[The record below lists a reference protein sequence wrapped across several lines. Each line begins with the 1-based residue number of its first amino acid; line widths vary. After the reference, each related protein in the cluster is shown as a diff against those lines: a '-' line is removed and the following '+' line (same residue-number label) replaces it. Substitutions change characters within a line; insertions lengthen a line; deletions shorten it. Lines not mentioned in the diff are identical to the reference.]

1 MALQY
6 RAVQPSLVRGEAEAT
21 SPRPLYGSENSPELF
36 TVAEGTKVKKKE
48 SNTQMK
54 SDSGAANEFF
64 PIVALGASAGGLEAL
79 RVFFDNM
86 PPDSGMAFVVIQHLS
101 PNGKSMLRDILQKH
115 TEMEV
120 LNADD
125 EIEVEPNRVYLN
137 PAGQDVGIFNRIFQL
152 TDPVKTRG
160 IRLPID
166 HFLRSL
172 AQDQGEKAL
181 CVILSGT
188 GSDGA
193 LGLKAIKESGGMAIV
208 QDPENAKYDGM
219 PRSAI
224 QGGLADHIL
233 HVEKIPQ
240 ELLDYAQ
247 HPYLKSAGKFQTE
260 EKQFAGYVQKILMLI
275 RTVTGRDFTGYKQS
289 TIHRR
294 IKRRMAVHKIEQ
306 VVDYHRYLQENHA
319 EIYRLFKELLI
330 LVTSFFRD
338 PFAFE
343 VLAAKVIPQIL
354 ANHRDGS
361 PIRVWAPGCA
371 SGEEAISLTMLFEEA
386 MDKQDRHVPLQVFA
400 TDVDPEAIQR
410 ARVAEYP
417 ATIASEVS
425 PERLERFFLRK
436 EGGYGL
442 KKNIR
447 DSIVFA
453 VQDLVADPPFSRL
466 DLVSCRNVLI
476 YMDTPL
482 QKRLMN
488 LFHFTLSANGYLF
501 LGTSESIGEFS
512 DLFSAVDVKAKIFR
526 SKKLLTRPAAPAVF
540 SGEPVRAGRA
550 NRERYEHKVAN
561 LRGFVEKIV
570 LDEYAPAIVLVDE
583 KFDVVYSQG
592 PTDRYLS
599 FPRGEPSS
607 NILKIVQDPLR
618 HRLPSAIN
626 KAIPGGESSVPRG
639 LRLKLEG
646 RARLVDVTVRALQ
659 MPPDTQK
666 LVLLVFNDRPYTEK
680 HRAKKSGEEID
691 RCNAEIERELQ
702 VTRENLQ
709 ATIEGQE
716 AANEE
721 LKSTNEELQST
732 NEELQSM
739 NEEMETAKEELQATN
754 EELVTV
760 NSELQAKIDEMS
772 DLNNDINNLLASTEI
787 GTIFLNA
794 NLGIKRF
801 TPSMTKLFSLIP
813 TDMGRSIRD
822 LATKISYPDL
832 YTDAQSVLDTLQA
845 KETEVTAED
854 GRWFLMRILP
864 YRTKENI
871 IDGVVITFSDITD
884 RKRAMDQSI
893 AAKKFAERIVETVRT
908 PLLVLDR
915 ELNVISANTEFC
927 RKFKTTRVETQ
938 NKRLYDL
945 GNGQWDISGLREL
958 LEQIV
963 PDNKTVSD
971 FEVEHHFPEI
981 GYRKMLLNAG
991 LIQDEGER
999 TGSILVSIEDVT
1011 ARAEMEE
1018 ELLELKKSPGAANE
1032 TDTEGL

>member
-1 MALQY
+1 MNIKKLNMQT
-6 RAVQPSLVRGEAEAT
+6 PSE
-21 SPRPLYGSENSPELF
+21 SEL
-36 TVAEGTKVKKKE
+36 TD
-48 SNTQMK
+48 K
-54 SDSGAANEFF
+54 SF

-79 RVFFDNM
+79 RIFFDNM
-86 PPDSGMAFVVIQHLS
+86 PSDSGMAFVVIQHLN
-101 PNGKSMLRDILQKH
+101 PEGKSMLGAILQNH
-115 TEMEV
+115 TQMEV

-125 EIEVEPNRVYLN
+125 EVKVEPNRVYLN
-137 PAGQDVGIFNRIFQL
+137 PAGRDLGIFNRVFQL
-152 TDPVKTRG
+152 TDPVKKRG
-160 IRLPID
+160 INLPID

-172 AQDQGEKAL
+172 AQDQGGKAL

-208 QDPENAKYDGM
+208 QEPESAKYDGM

-233 HVEKIPQ
+233 RVDKIPR
-240 ELLDYAQ
+240 ELLGYAQ
-247 HPYLKSAGKFQTE
+247 QPYLKFAGKSQTE
-260 EKQFAGYVQKILMLI
+260 EKQFAGYAQKILMLI
-275 RTVTGRDFTGYKQS
+275 RSVTGRDFTGYKQS

-306 VVDYHRYLQENHA
+306 VADYHRYLQENHA

-338 PFAFE
+338 LFAFD
-343 VLAAKVIPQIL
+343 VLASKVIPQIL
-354 ANHRDGS
+354 SNHRDGS
-361 PIRVWAPGCA
+361 PIRVWVPGCA
-371 SGEEAISLTMLFEEA
+371 TGEEAISLCMLFEEA
-386 MDKQDRHVPLQVFA
+386 IDKLDRRLPVQVFA

-410 ARVAEYP
+410 ARVAEFP
-417 ATIASEVS
+417 AAIASEVS
-425 PERLERFFLRK
+425 PERLERFFIRK
-436 EGGYGL
+436 EGSYGL
-442 KKNIR
+442 KKDIR

-482 QKRLMN
+482 QKKIMN
-488 LFHFTLSANGYLF
+488 LFHFTLSENGYLF

-512 DLFSAVDVKAKIFR
+512 DLFSAVDVKAKLFR
-526 SKKLLTRPAAPAVF
+526 SKKLLTRQAAAPALS
-540 SGEPVRAGRA
+540 SGESGRAGRA
-550 NRERYEHKVAN
+550 NRERYEHKVGS

-570 LDEYAPAIVLVDE
+570 LDEYAPAIVLVNE
-583 KFDVVYSQG
+583 KLDVVYSQG
-592 PTDRYLS
+592 PTDRYLYY
-599 FPRGEPSS
+599 PKGEPSS

-618 HRLPSAIN
+618 HRLPTAMN
-626 KAIPGGESSVPRG
+626 KAILDGETSVLRG

-646 RARLVDVTVRALQ
+646 RGRLVDITVRPLR
-659 MPPDTQK
+659 MPSDTQK
-666 LVLLVFNDRPYTEK
+666 LVLLVFNDRPYTKK
-680 HRAKKSGEEID
+680 HTAKKSGGEID
-691 RCNAEIERELQ
+691 SCNAEIERELQ
-702 VTRENLQ
+702 ATRENLQ

-739 NEEMETAKEELQATN
+739 NEEMETAKEELQSTN

-772 DLNNDINNLLASTEI
+772 ELNNDINNLLASTEI

-794 NLGIKRF
+794 HLGIKRF

-832 YTDAQSVLDTLQA
+832 YNDAQAVLDTLQA

-854 GRWFLMRILP
+854 GRWFSMRILP

-893 AAKKFAERIVETVRT
+893 AAKKFAEKIVETVRA

-915 ELNVISANTEFC
+915 ELNVISANAEFC
-927 RKFKTTRVETQ
+927 AKFKTTRVETQ
-938 NKRLYDL
+938 NRRIYDL
-945 GNGQWDISGLREL
+945 GNGQWDIPGLREL

-963 PDNKTVSD
+963 PKNITVND

-981 GYRKMLLNAG
+981 GYKKMLVNAH
-991 LIQDEGER
+991 LIRDEGEHP
-999 TGSILVSIEDVT
+999 GSILVSIEDVT
-1011 ARAEMEE
+1011 ARAEMEK
-1018 ELLELKKSPGAANE
+1018 ELLELKKSPGAE
-1032 TDTEGL
+1032 K

>member
-1 MALQY
+1 MKIKKLNMQM
-6 RAVQPSLVRGEAEAT
+6 PSEI
-21 SPRPLYGSENSPELF
+21 EL
-36 TVAEGTKVKKKE
+36 TD
-48 SNTQMK
+48 K
-54 SDSGAANEFF
+54 SF

-79 RVFFDNM
+79 QIFFDNM
-86 PPDSGMAFVVIQHLS
+86 PPDSGMGFVVIQHLN
-101 PNGKSMLRDILQKH
+101 PKGKSMLGAILQNH
-115 TEMEV
+115 TQMEV
-120 LNADD
+120 LNAED
-125 EIEVEPNRVYLN
+125 EVEVEPNRVYLN
-137 PAGQDVGIFNRIFQL
+137 PAGRDLGIFNRVFQL

-160 IRLPID
+160 INLPID

-208 QDPENAKYDGM
+208 QEPESAKYDGM

-233 HVEKIPQ
+233 RVDKIPR
-240 ELLDYAQ
+240 ELLGYAQ
-247 HPYLKSAGKFQTE
+247 HPYLKFAGKSQAE

-275 RTVTGRDFTGYKQS
+275 RSVTGRDFTGYKQS

-306 VVDYHRYLQENHA
+306 VADYHRYLQENHA

-330 LVTSFFRD
+330 LVTNFFRD
-338 PFAFE
+338 PFAFD
-343 VLAAKVIPQIL
+343 VLAARVIPQIL
-354 ANHRDGS
+354 SNHRDGS

-371 SGEEAISLTMLFEEA
+371 TGEEAISLCMLFEEA
-386 MDKQDRHVPLQVFA
+386 IDKLGRRLPLQVFA

-410 ARVAEYP
+410 ARVAEFP
-417 ATIASEVS
+417 AAISSEVS
-425 PERLERFFLRK
+425 PERLERFFIRK

-442 KKNIR
+442 KKDIR

-453 VQDLVADPPFSRL
+453 VQDLVSDPPFSRL

-482 QKRLMN
+482 QKRIMN

-512 DLFSAVDVKAKIFR
+512 DLFSAVDVKAKLFR
-526 SKKLLTRPAAPAVF
+526 SKKLLTRQVAPALS
-540 SGEPVRAGRA
+540 SGESVRAGRA
-550 NRERYEHKVAN
+550 NRERYEHKVES

-570 LDEYAPAIVLVDE
+570 LDEYAPAIVLVNE
-583 KFDVVYSQG
+583 KLDVIYSQG
-592 PTDRYLS
+592 PTDRYLYY
-599 FPRGEPSS
+599 PKGEPSS

-618 HRLPSAIN
+618 HRLPTAMN
-626 KAIPGGESSVPRG
+626 KAILGGETSVLRG

-646 RARLVDVTVRALQ
+646 RGRMVDVTVRSLR
-659 MPPDTQK
+659 MPSDTQK
-666 LVLLVFNDRPYTEK
+666 LVLLVFTDRPYTEK

-691 RCNAEIERELQ
+691 SCNAEIERELQ

-739 NEEMETAKEELQATN
+739 NEEMETAKEELQSTN

-772 DLNNDINNLLASTEI
+772 ELNNDINNLLASTEI

-813 TDMGRSIRD
+813 SDMGRSIRD

-832 YTDAQSVLDTLQA
+832 YSDAQAVLDTLQA

-854 GRWFLMRILP
+854 GRWFSMRILP
-864 YRTKENI
+864 YRIKENI

-893 AAKKFAERIVETVRT
+893 AAKKFAEKIVETVRA
-908 PLLVLDR
+908 PLLILDR
-915 ELNVISANTEFC
+915 ELNVISANAEFC
-927 RKFKTTRVETQ
+927 ASSRRRAL
-938 NKRLYDL
+938 KR
-945 GNGQWDISGLREL
+945 
-958 LEQIV
+958 
-963 PDNKTVSD
+963 
-971 FEVEHHFPEI
+971 
-981 GYRKMLLNAG
+981 
-991 LIQDEGER
+991 R
-999 TGSILVSIEDVT
+999 TGASMILAT
-1011 ARAEMEE
+1011 ASGI
-1018 ELLELKKSPGAANE
+1018 SPGSGNCWSKSCPIIIRLTTLRSSTIFPRSAIRRCYSMPV
-1032 TDTEGL
+1032 

>member
-1 MALQY
+1 MEIKKSNMQT
-6 RAVQPSLVRGEAEAT
+6 RS
-21 SPRPLYGSENSPELF
+21 
-36 TVAEGTKVKKKE
+36 GTE
-48 SNTQMK
+48 ITGK
-54 SDSGAANEFF
+54 SF
-64 PIVALGASAGGLEAL
+64 PVVALGASAGGLEAL
-79 RVFFDNM
+79 QIFFDNM
-86 PPDSGMAFVVIQHLS
+86 PPDSGMAFVVIQHLN
-101 PNGKSMLRDILQKH
+101 PKGKSMLGAILQNH
-115 TEMEV
+115 THMEV

-125 EIEVEPNRVYLN
+125 EVEVEPNRVYLN
-137 PAGQDVGIFNRIFQL
+137 PAGQDLGIFNGVFQL

-160 IRLPID
+160 ISLPID

-172 AQDQGEKAL
+172 ARDQGEKAL

-208 QDPENAKYDGM
+208 QDPESAKYDGM
-219 PRSAI
+219 PRSAM
-224 QGGLADHIL
+224 QGGLPDHVL
-233 HVEKIPQ
+233 RVDKIPQ
-240 ELLDYAQ
+240 ELLGYAQ
-247 HPYLKSAGKFQTE
+247 HPYLKFAGKLQTE

-275 RTVTGRDFTGYKQS
+275 RSVTGRDFTGYKQS

-294 IKRRMAVHKIEQ
+294 IKRRMAVHKIEH
-306 VVDYHRYLQENHA
+306 VADYHRYLQENHA

-338 PFAFE
+338 PFTFE

-354 ANHRDGS
+354 ANHRDRS
-361 PIRVWAPGCA
+361 PIRVWVPGCA
-371 SGEEAISLTMLFEEA
+371 SGEEAISLSMLFEEA
-386 MDKQDRHVPLQVFA
+386 MDKLDRHVPLQVFA
-400 TDVDPEAIQR
+400 TDVDPEAVGR
-410 ARVAEYP
+410 ARVAQYP
-417 ATIASEVS
+417 GAIASEVS
-425 PERLERFFLRK
+425 PERLERFFIRK
-436 EGGYGL
+436 DEGFGL
-442 KKNIR
+442 KKDIR

-453 VQDLVADPPFSRL
+453 VQDLVSDPPFSRL

-482 QKRLMN
+482 QKRIMN

-512 DLFSAVDVKAKIFR
+512 DLFSPVDVKAKIFR
-526 SKKLLTRPAAPAVF
+526 SKKLLTRQAAPALSSVE
-540 SGEPVRAGRA
+540 SVRAGRA
-550 NRERYEHKVAN
+550 DGERDEHKVAS

-570 LDEYAPAIVLVDE
+570 LDEYAPAIVLVNE

-599 FPRGEPSS
+599 YPKGEPSS
-607 NILKIVQDPLR
+607 NILKIIQDPLR
-618 HRLPSAIN
+618 HRLPTAID
-626 KAIPGGESSVPRG
+626 KAILGGESSVLRG

-646 RARLVDVTVRALQ
+646 RGRMVDVTVRSLR
-659 MPPDTQK
+659 MPSDTRK

-691 RCNAEIERELQ
+691 SCNAEIERELQ
-702 VTRENLQ
+702 ATRESLQ
-709 ATIEGQE
+709 ATIEGQD

-739 NEEMETAKEELQATN
+739 NEEMETAKEELQSTN

-760 NSELQAKIDEMS
+760 NSEFQAKIDELS

-801 TPSMTKLFSLIP
+801 TSSMTKLFSLIP
-813 TDMGRSIRD
+813 TDMGRPFRD

-832 YTDAQSVLDTLQA
+832 YDDAQAVLDTLQA
-845 KETEVTAED
+845 KETEVAAED

-884 RKRAMDQSI
+884 RRRAMEQSI
-893 AAKKFAERIVETVRT
+893 AAKKFAERIVETVRV
-908 PLLVLDR
+908 PLLVLDQ
-915 ELNVISANTEFC
+915 ELNVISANAEFC

-938 NKRLYDL
+938 NRRIYDL
-945 GNGQWDISGLREL
+945 GNGQWDIPGLREL

-963 PDNKTVSD
+963 PNNKFVND

-981 GYRKMLLNAG
+981 GYKKMLLNAR

-999 TGSILVSIEDVT
+999 PGSILVSIEDVT
-1011 ARAEMEE
+1011 VRAEMEK
-1018 ELLELKKSPGAANE
+1018 ELLELKKNPTTAKEAHK
-1032 TDTEGL
+1032 

>member
-1 MALQY
+1 MKTKELNMQT
-6 RAVQPSLVRGEAEAT
+6 RS
-21 SPRPLYGSENSPELF
+21 GSEITGNS
-36 TVAEGTKVKKKE
+36 
-48 SNTQMK
+48 
-54 SDSGAANEFF
+54 F

-79 RVFFDNM
+79 QIFFDNM
-86 PPDSGMAFVVIQHLS
+86 PSDSGMAFVIIQHLN
-101 PNGKSMLRDILQKH
+101 PKGKSMLGALLQNH
-115 TEMEV
+115 TQMEV

-125 EIEVEPNRVYLN
+125 DVEVEPNRVYLN

-160 IRLPID
+160 ISLPID

-172 AQDQGEKAL
+172 AQDQGAKAL

-208 QDPENAKYDGM
+208 QDPESAKYDGM

-224 QGGLADHIL
+224 QDGLADHIL
-233 HVEKIPQ
+233 RVDKIPQ
-240 ELLDYAQ
+240 ELLGYVQ
-247 HPYLKSAGKFQTE
+247 QPYLKSAGKLQTE

-275 RTVTGRDFTGYKQS
+275 RSVTGRDFTGYKQS

-294 IKRRMAVHKIEQ
+294 IKRRMAVHKIEL

-386 MDKQDRHVPLQVFA
+386 MDKRDRHVPLQVFA

-482 QKRLMN
+482 QKRIMN

-512 DLFSAVDVKAKIFR
+512 DLFSAVDAKAKIFR
-526 SKKLLTRPAAPAVF
+526 SKKLLTRQAAPALS

-550 NRERYEHKVAN
+550 NREQQFPE
-561 LRGFVEKIV
+561 
-570 LDEYAPAIVLVDE
+570 
-583 KFDVVYSQG
+583 
-592 PTDRYLS
+592 LS
-599 FPRGEPSS
+599 M
-607 NILKIVQDPLR
+607 K
-618 HRLPSAIN
+618 
-626 KAIPGGESSVPRG
+626 KA
-639 LRLKLEG
+639 
-646 RARLVDVTVRALQ
+646 
-659 MPPDTQK
+659 
-666 LVLLVFNDRPYTEK
+666 
-680 HRAKKSGEEID
+680 H
-691 RCNAEIERELQ
+691 
-702 VTRENLQ
+702 
-709 ATIEGQE
+709 
-716 AANEE
+716 
-721 LKSTNEELQST
+721 
-732 NEELQSM
+732 
-739 NEEMETAKEELQATN
+739 
-754 EELVTV
+754 
-760 NSELQAKIDEMS
+760 
-772 DLNNDINNLLASTEI
+772 LLA
-787 GTIFLNA
+787 
-794 NLGIKRF
+794 R
-801 TPSMTKLFSLIP
+801 
-813 TDMGRSIRD
+813 
-822 LATKISYPDL
+822 
-832 YTDAQSVLDTLQA
+832 
-845 KETEVTAED
+845 
-854 GRWFLMRILP
+854 
-864 YRTKENI
+864 
-871 IDGVVITFSDITD
+871 VV
-884 RKRAMDQSI
+884 
-893 AAKKFAERIVETVRT
+893 
-908 PLLVLDR
+908 
-915 ELNVISANTEFC
+915 
-927 RKFKTTRVETQ
+927 
-938 NKRLYDL
+938 
-945 GNGQWDISGLREL
+945 
-958 LEQIV
+958 
-963 PDNKTVSD
+963 
-971 FEVEHHFPEI
+971 FPE
-981 GYRKMLLNAG
+981 A
-991 LIQDEGER
+991 
-999 TGSILVSIEDVT
+999 
-1011 ARAEMEE
+1011 
-1018 ELLELKKSPGAANE
+1018 PCP
-1032 TDTEGL
+1032 